1 MKLALNKI
9 QQYWCQYDSKITQIK
24 ILEKIVKAK
33 VPNQIMIFCENI
45 ASAYELMAN
54 MNSADVFV
62 FENGKKDQNESKELK
77 MFNNSKIR

>member
-1 MKLALNKI
+1 M
-9 QQYWCQYDSKITQIK
+9 
-24 ILEKIVKAK
+24 KAK
-33 VPNQIMIFCENI
+33 APNQIMIFCENI

>member
-1 MKLALNKI
+1 
-9 QQYWCQYDSKITQIK
+9 
-24 ILEKIVKAK
+24 
-33 VPNQIMIFCENI
+33 MIFCENI

-62 FENGKKDQNESKELK
+62 FENGKEDQNESKELK

>member
-1 MKLALNKI
+1 
-9 QQYWCQYDSKITQIK
+9 
-24 ILEKIVKAK
+24 
-33 VPNQIMIFCENI
+33 MIFCENI

-54 MNSADVFV
+54 VNSSDAFV